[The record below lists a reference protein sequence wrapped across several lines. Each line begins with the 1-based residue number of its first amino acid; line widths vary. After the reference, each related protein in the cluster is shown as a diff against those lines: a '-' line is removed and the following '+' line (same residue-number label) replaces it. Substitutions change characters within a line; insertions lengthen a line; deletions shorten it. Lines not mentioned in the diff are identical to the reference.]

1 MSGPF
6 FLVVEGPDG
15 AGKSTLA
22 RALAERFRAAGDD
35 PVQVREPGGT
45 PAAEHARAVLLDPS
59 LDLDPQTELLFV
71 TAARAHLV
79 QAVIRPALAA
89 GRVVVSDRYDLST
102 VAYQGAGRG
111 LHPDVVTAVN
121 GVATG
126 GLQPD
131 LTLVLD
137 VPDEVGRARLVAAG
151 KGRDRFEGADA
162 GFRSR
167 VLAAYRAAAGP
178 RVVHLDGTRPEASL
192 ADEAWAAVER
202 ARAGT
207 DSRPRG

>member
-121 GVATG
+121 TVATG
-126 GLQPD
+126 GLAPD

-151 KGRDRFEGADA
+151 K
-162 GFRSR
+162 S
-167 VLAAYRAAAGP
+167 
-178 RVVHLDGTRPEASL
+178 
-192 ADEAWAAVER
+192 
-202 ARAGT
+202 
-207 DSRPRG
+207 